1 MKKFVIRICKLPSSA
16 ESLQSNITI
25 PTYRI
30 KHECNTRLCCLCL
43 GKSNARLAKNI
54 GKVLQVQRN
63 RISQT
68 EIYIYIDFIRECYSY
83 FVLKR
88 DDEQYKDVC
97 ISLSLSLLLRA
108 LSLEYFHTKRQKYS
122 LSAACLML
130 SLNSFIDEHRV
141 RYSGM
146 ICFHP
151 LLHEMTPRYLAVSN
165 FFLLGLTLP
174 FDSRRLKESF

>member
-1 MKKFVIRICKLPSSA
+1 MKKFVIRICKLQSSA
-16 ESLQSNITI
+16 PTSAVQSTI
-25 PTYRI
+25 PIAAYRI
-30 KHECNTRLCCLCL
+30 KHECSSGLCCLCFAQ
-43 GKSNARLAKNI
+43 SNARLVKNI

-63 RISQT
+63 RISET
-68 EIYIYIDFIRECYSY
+68 EIYIYIDFIRECYSF
-83 FVLKR
+83 FVLRR
-88 DDEQYKDVC
+88 DDDQYKDVC

-151 LLHEMTPRYLAVSN
+151 LLHEMTPRYLAVSVS
-165 FFLLGLTLP
+165 FALFLLTYPLCLG
-174 FDSRRLKESF
+174 D